1 MEAPTDPQTGLPAPA
16 APDQEPSHSWLRTLL
31 ELAVIG
37 AAAVALAFLV
47 QAFVVKPFVIPTPSM
62 ADTVLSG
69 DRVFV
74 DRISYHFRGVH
85 RGDVV
90 VFTGHGPIPLL
101 KRVVGL
107 PGDRLIIRNDVLY
120 VNGRVADMH
129 TVRRTQGAYEPTEP
143 GPDTAEPWSL
153 QRPYTVPAGRYFVMG
168 DNRTNSDDS
177 RYWGTVKRSEILG
190 RAFFVY
196 WPPDHWRGL

>member
-1 MEAPTDPQTGLPAPA
+1 MDPENGAPAPA
-16 APDQEPSHSWLRTLL
+16 VPEQEPRRRWPRTLL
-31 ELAVIG
+31 ELAVIAVG
-37 AAAVALAFLV
+37 AIALALLV

-62 ADTVLSG
+62 ADTVLIG

-74 DRISYHFRGVH
+74 DRISYHFRDVH

-107 PGDRLIIRNDVLY
+107 PGDRLVIRNDVLY
-120 VNGRVADMH
+120 VNGRVADLH
-129 TVRRTQGAYEPTEP
+129 TVRRAQGSYEPTQP
-143 GPDTAEPWSL
+143 GPDPGKPWSL
-153 QRPYTVPAGRYFVMG
+153 QRAYTVPAGRYFVMG

-177 RYWGTVKRSEILG
+177 RYWGTVRRSEILG
-190 RAFFVY
+190 KAFFVY
-196 WPPDHWRGL
+196 WPPSHWRGL